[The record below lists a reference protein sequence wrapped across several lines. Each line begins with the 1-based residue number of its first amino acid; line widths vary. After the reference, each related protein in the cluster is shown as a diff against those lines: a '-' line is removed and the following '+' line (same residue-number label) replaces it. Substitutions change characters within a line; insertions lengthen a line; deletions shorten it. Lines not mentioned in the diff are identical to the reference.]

1 MKYRIATIEDFLA
14 IHQIRMSVHENRLSD
29 PSKVTESDY
38 RSMIQER
45 GRGWVCESK
54 GEIVGFCI
62 VGTHEK
68 NVWALF
74 LLQDFE
80 RKGIGFQLQKRML
93 EWYFSQ
99 GFNYLWLSTEPGT
112 RAEKFYEKTGWKKIG
127 LLPNGEIKF
136 ERSGV

>member
-1 MKYRIATIEDFLA
+1 MKYRIARIEDFPA
-14 IHQIRMSVHENRLSD
+14 IHQVRMSVHENILSD

-54 GEIVGFCI
+54 GKIISFCM
-62 VGTHEK
+62 VDTKDK

-74 LLQDFE
+74 LLPDFE
-80 RKGIGFQLQKRML
+80 GKGIGFQLQKRML

-99 GFNYLWLSTEPGT
+99 GFNYLWLSTELGT
-112 RAEKFYEKTGWKKIG
+112 RAEKFYEKTGWKKVG
-127 LLPNGEIKF
+127 LLPNGEMKF
-136 ERSGV
+136 ERNGI